1 MACFVVPATVGIV
14 TTFLRKRF
22 PERWHI
28 NWLNTMIFGA
38 VVAFG
43 VEHYLNREIVP
54 WPPFLTAMS
63 SPAATGAMLAEMVT
77 VGIPI
82 TLALVLVWVV
92 MVVVYEK
99 VIAARTAPASGTS

>member
-1 MACFVVPATVGIV
+1 MGCFVVPAIVGIV

-43 VEHYLNREIVP
+43 VEHYMNKEIVP

-63 SPAATGAMLAEMVT
+63 SPAAAATMLAEMVT
-77 VGIPI
+77 VGIPMAI
-82 TLALVLVWVV
+82 ALVLVWVA

-99 VIAARTAPASGTS
+99 VIATRTAPIRA